1 MPFDTLRQMLRQES
15 PAFRCYYAGDRSQN
29 LGFTAH
35 VRHLLGEPATAAA
48 LAQLDSQL
56 GVAGA
61 SLRGLF
67 SLHDRMTLFRDTKSD
82 AAGLELFAIADWPSK
97 TVEMRELLE
106 AMGVDLADMPE
117 WFNTGVVIGQ
127 VPESANYFVVG
138 TAGDSAGRLY
148 YVDHDGFVEDPIADD
163 AEALM
168 DSLVVDPAQFMYD
181 RGCYTRY
188 SDGETNKQWIPKQYV
203 NAANS

>member
-1 MPFDTLRQMLRQES
+1 MPFDRLRQMLGHAS
-15 PAFRCYYAGDRSQN
+15 PAFRCYFAGDRSEN

-35 VRHLLGEPATAAA
+35 VRHSLGQPATSDA

-56 GVAGA
+56 GAAGS
-61 SLRGLF
+61 SLRQLF
-67 SLHDRMTLFRDTKSD
+67 SLHDGMTLFRDTKSD
-82 AAGLELFAIADWPSK
+82 DAGFELFPIADWRSK
-97 TVEMRELLE
+97 TAEMRETLE

-117 WFNTGVVIGQ
+117 WFNTAVVIGQ

-138 TAGDSAGRLY
+138 TAGDSAGKLY
-148 YVDHDGFVEDPIADD
+148 YVDHDGFVEEPIAGD

-168 DSLVVDPAQFMYD
+168 DSLVADPAQFMYD

-188 SDGETNKQWIPKQYV
+188 SDGETNRQWIPKQYL
-203 NAANS
+203 NAASS